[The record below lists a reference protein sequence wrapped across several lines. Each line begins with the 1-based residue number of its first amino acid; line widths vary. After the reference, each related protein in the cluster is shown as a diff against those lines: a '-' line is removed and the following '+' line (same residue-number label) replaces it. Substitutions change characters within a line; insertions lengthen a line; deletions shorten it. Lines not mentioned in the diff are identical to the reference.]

1 MLIILCIVI
10 IWCTASICNKIEKSY
25 NEIADSILSELNYK
39 ASDTTLQSIKYQL
52 EDTNTHLKNI
62 YLQLDG
68 SLDDIIYY
76 MPKNR

>member
-10 IWCTASICNKIEKSY
+10 TCCTASICNKIDKSY
-25 NEIADSILSELNYK
+25 NEIADSILMELNYK
-39 ASDTTLQSIKYQL
+39 ASDTTLQGIKYQL
-52 EDTNTHLKNI
+52 EDTNKHLKNI

-76 MPKNR
+76 MPKYR